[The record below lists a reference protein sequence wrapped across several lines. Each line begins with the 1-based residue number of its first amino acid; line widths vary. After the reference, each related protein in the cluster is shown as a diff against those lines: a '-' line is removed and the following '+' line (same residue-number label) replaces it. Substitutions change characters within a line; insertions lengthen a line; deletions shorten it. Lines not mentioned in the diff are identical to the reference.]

1 MCLLDIFVTH
11 LGELVSCILKMFKL
25 FFTRLYFNLVISKFL
40 GSSIPSHFL
49 MVFSILRIFFFF
61 GFARISFLSSSI
73 SWITSLIWVDLI
85 VKGHFSHFQCVSS
98 SLCGRTGP
106 WTPARWGGGRWG
118 WWVCL
123 PCTAHT
129 GMHCRNCPGLWGPH
143 TSHTCNTPAD
153 HRSVRAVTS
162 PAGHVFGLQQQP
174 LSHRDRVEDV
184 DVGVEDLLSSLQ
196 APGGSHW
203 HFEGSLL
210 CLVDGPV
217 DGGPARVVHHGR
229 QGEHHLHLSWR
240 LSWARASFSSYLVP
254 IRQNKTKVVCVRTR
268 YNLQNV
274 ILRHGELQHI

>member
-106 WTPARWGGGRWG
+106 WTAARWGGGGGRVYLALPTQECIAVTAQ
-118 WWVCL
+118 VCGVL
-123 PCTAHT
+123 TPLTPATHLLTT
-129 GMHCRNCPGLWGPH
+129 GAWGLWRH
-143 TSHTCNTPAD
+143 
-153 HRSVRAVTS
+153 
-162 PAGHVFGLQQQP
+162 LQVMC
-174 LSHRDRVEDV
+174 LVSS
-184 DVGVEDLLSSLQ
+184 SSLCLTVT
-196 APGGSHW
+196 GSRM
-203 HFEGSLL
+203 SM
-210 CLVDGPV
+210 
-217 DGGPARVVHHGR
+217 
-229 QGEHHLHLSWR
+229 
-240 LSWARASFSSYLVP
+240 
-254 IRQNKTKVVCVRTR
+254 
-268 YNLQNV
+268 
-274 ILRHGELQHI
+274 